1 MKATLEFDDEQELL
15 DAVNGFK
22 WKLIAWELDND
33 LRSIVKHGYFK
44 NREATEAEIEMAD
57 YCREKLRKLIN
68 DDGLNLE
75 P

>member
-22 WKLIAWELDND
+22 WKLIAWELDKD

-57 YCREKLRKLIN
+57 YCREKLRELIN